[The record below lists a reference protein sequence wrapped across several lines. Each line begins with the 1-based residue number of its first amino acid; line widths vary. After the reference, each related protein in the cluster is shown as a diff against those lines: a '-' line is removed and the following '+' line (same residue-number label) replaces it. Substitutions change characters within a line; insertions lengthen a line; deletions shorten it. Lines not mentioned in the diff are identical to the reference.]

1 MSRTQL
7 QRRTETIRSLIDA
20 TIESL
25 CEKGY
30 AATTISEIV
39 ARAGV
44 SSGALFRHF
53 PTRLDLLVAA
63 AEEVRSR
70 QFTEFRAGLSG
81 LGTDSI
87 DHCLTLLRA
96 ACRAPINGAWYEL
109 LIAARS
115 DPALR
120 ERLSPFT
127 IQYHE
132 QIAQLARALPFAAT
146 IAPQRLDTVIFSVVY
161 LLDGEALAAVVHP
174 DPEQDE
180 LRLTVI
186 ANLLRA
192 EAANQE
198 FISA

>member
-1 MSRTQL
+1 MSRTQQ
-7 QRRTETIRSLIDA
+7 QRRTETIRNLIDA

-53 PTRLDLLVAA
+53 PTRLELLVAA
-63 AEEVRSR
+63 AEEVRAR
-70 QFTEFRAGLSG
+70 QFAEFRAGLSG

-87 DHCLTLLRA
+87 DHCLALLRA

-115 DPALR
+115 DSALR
-120 ERLSPFT
+120 AQLTPFT
-127 IQYHE
+127 VRYHE
-132 QIAQLARALPFAAT
+132 QIAQLARTLPFAAT
-146 IAPQRLDTVIFSVVY
+146 IDPELLDTVIFSVVY

-174 DPEQDE
+174 HPEQDE
-180 LRLTVI
+180 LRLTMI
-186 ANLLRA
+186 ANLLRVGA
-192 EAANQE
+192 PNQE
-198 FISA
+198 FVSA

>member
-1 MSRTQL
+1 MSRTQQ
-7 QRRTETIRSLIDA
+7 QRRTETIRNLIDA
-20 TIESL
+20 TIGSL

-39 ARAGV
+39 TRAGV

-70 QFTEFRAGLSG
+70 QFTEFRAGLSA
-81 LGTDSI
+81 LGTDSL

-120 ERLSPFT
+120 ERLTPFT
-127 IQYHE
+127 IQYHD
-132 QIAQLARALPFAAT
+132 QIAQLARTMPFAAA
-146 IAPQRLDTVIFSVVY
+146 IAPHRLDAVIFSVVY

>member
-1 MSRTQL
+1 MSRTQQ
-7 QRRTETIRSLIDA
+7 QRRTETIRNLIDA

-39 ARAGV
+39 TRAGV
-44 SSGALFRHF
+44 SSGGLFRHF

-70 QFTEFRAGLSG
+70 QFTEFRAGLSA

-120 ERLSPFT
+120 ERLTPFT
-127 IQYHE
+127 IQYHD
-132 QIAQLARALPFAAT
+132 QIAQLARTLPFAAA
-146 IAPQRLDTVIFSVVY
+146 IPAHRLDTVIFSVVY